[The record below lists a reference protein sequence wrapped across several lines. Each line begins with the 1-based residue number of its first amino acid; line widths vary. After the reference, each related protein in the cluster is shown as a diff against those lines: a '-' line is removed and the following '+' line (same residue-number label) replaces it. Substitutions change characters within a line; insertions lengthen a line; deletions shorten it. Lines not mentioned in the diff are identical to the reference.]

1 MNLAQIRAFRAVAM
15 HRGFSA
21 AAQSLGVSQSAVT
34 QHIKALEDSL
44 GARLFHRGGG
54 VAELTRAGQD
64 LLPQVHR
71 AAMVLDELGASVSAA
86 RDLRVGHLLAGICAP
101 HVAMPILKRFMMDF
115 PGVRLEVRL
124 ENSDSLLDHLA
135 AHNFDVAVAT
145 LAEPHPDFVCIE
157 LVAQQ
162 VLVLLPQNH
171 AWATRTSVHVSELEG
186 QPFVMRELG
195 SMTRRLFQTGLS
207 AAGIGVDERLS
218 LGSREMVKEAVA
230 AGVGLGIVL
239 DRELGHDARLRGI
252 AVDGVSMRAAEYA
265 VALPEVAPLGV
276 VAGFIAAARSV
287 YGGAREAGAST
298 EPARPA

>member
-101 HVAMPILKRFMMDF
+101 HVAMPILKRFMTDF

-124 ENSDSLLDHLA
+124 ENSSSLLDHLA

-145 LAEPHPDFVCIE
+145 LAEPHPDFFCFE
-157 LVAQQ
+157 LVQQQ
-162 VLVLLPQNH
+162 VLVLLPQDH
-171 AWATRTSVHVSELEG
+171 SWASRTSVHVSELEG

-195 SMTRRLFQTGLS
+195 SMTRHLFQTGLS
-207 AAGIGVDERLS
+207 AAGVGIDERLS

-239 DRELGHDARLRGI
+239 DRELGHDARLCGI
-252 AVDGVSMRAAEYA
+252 AVDGVPMRAAEYA

-276 VAGFIAAARSV
+276 VAGFIAAARTV
-287 YGGAREAGAST
+287 YGGAQSQGAVD
-298 EPARPA
+298 PGR